1 MVLYLTEILG
11 FNFIDSDFF
20 SSIAIRAFFSILT
33 SLTVVLTFG
42 SKFIES
48 MNLIQVRGHPIR
60 DDGPES
66 HIIRKKGTPSMGGLL
81 IIFSFF
87 FSTLLWADIT
97 NTYIWIILLTSLLF
111 GLLGFLDDIKKIRD
125 QNPKGLSSYK
135 KITIQFLFSLIIIYL
150 ISSQSNLEFRYSL
163 SVPFITGTVL
173 VGLLFYYAF
182 TCLVIIGSSNA
193 VNLTDGLDGLAIVPV
208 IITLA
213 SFGIISYLS
222 GNDIF
227 SSNLNI
233 NYIPSTSEIS
243 VLCFSLLGSCLGFL
257 WFNAP
262 PAKIFMGDT
271 GSLSLGAVLGSIAV
285 ITKHELVLFVIGG
298 IFVIET
304 ISVVVQVIFFKL
316 FGKRVFLMTPIH
328 HHFEQKGWSES
339 TIIIRFWIISFVL
352 AIIGLATLK
361 LR

>member
-1 MVLYLTEILG
+1 MILYLAEIMG
-11 FNFIDSDFF
+11 FNFIDSSYF
-20 SSIAIRAFFSILT
+20 SSISMRALFSILT
-33 SLTVVLTFG
+33 SLALVLAFG

-48 MNLIQVRGHPIR
+48 MKLIQVRGQPIR

-81 IIFSFF
+81 ILFSFF
-87 FSTLLWADIT
+87 LSTLLWADIT
-97 NTYIWIILLTSLLF
+97 NIYIGIILLTSLLF
-111 GLLGFLDDIKKIRD
+111 GFLGFLDDMKKIKE
-125 QNPKGLSSYK
+125 QNPKGLSSYR
-135 KITIQFLFSLIIIYL
+135 KITIQFLFSLIIVYL
-150 ISSQSNLEFRYSL
+150 ISSQANLEFRYSL
-163 SVPFITGTVL
+163 SIPFLTGTVF
-173 VGLLFYYAF
+173 VGLLFYYVF

-213 SFGIISYLS
+213 SFAIISYLS
-222 GNDIF
+222 GSDVF
-227 SSNLNI
+227 SNSMNI
-233 NYIPSTSEIS
+233 NYVSSASEIS
-243 VLCFSLLGSCLGFL
+243 VLCFSLIGSCLGFL

-271 GSLSLGAVLGSIAV
+271 GSLSLGSVLGSAAV
-285 ITKHELVLFVIGG
+285 ITKHELLLFVIGG
-298 IFVIET
+298 VFVLET
-304 ISVVVQVIFFKL
+304 ISVVIQVISFRLFKR
-316 FGKRVFLMTPIH
+316 RVFLMAPIH

-339 TIIIRFWIISFVL
+339 AIIIRFWIISFVL